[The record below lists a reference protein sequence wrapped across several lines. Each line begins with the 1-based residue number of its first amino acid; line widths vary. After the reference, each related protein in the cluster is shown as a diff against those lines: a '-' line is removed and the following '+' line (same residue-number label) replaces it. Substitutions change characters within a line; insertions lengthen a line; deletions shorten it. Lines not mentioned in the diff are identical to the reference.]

1 MKRPGTHDEYIE
13 YGDLSMMGI
22 KTGTLDWTGDNPFI
36 YLKTDPEQDWSSLS
50 LYFRI
55 ASSAYGSGQAILV
68 LDKPYEDGQDSD
80 ARLLITDNK
89 PLAEYLV
96 QDFVRHFGLF
106 RKAVA
111 LDKLQVLD
119 DGVFQTVNRF
129 PELVSESVTSASAGL
144 TVELQWHHMTQ
155 PAICVDLPQSQTQTQ
170 KHEMMCVFHPAQ
182 QARVLI
188 NGTALPGNT
197 IERDF
202 NGSRAQSASLANSE
216 TWVRVA

>member
-1 MKRPGTHDEYIE
+1 MT
-13 YGDLSMMGI
+13 GI

-68 LDKPYEDGQDSD
+68 LDKPYEDGRDSD
-80 ARLLITDNK
+80 ARLLITDNQ

-111 LDKLQVLD
+111 LDKLQVLS

>member
-1 MKRPGTHDEYIE
+1 MEITTNRCPLPAEFGAYLVENGYCSSIE
-13 YGDLSMMGI
+13 LADA
-22 KTGTLDWTGDNPFI
+22 PA
-36 YLKTDPEQDWSSLS
+36 
-50 LYFRI
+50 RV
-55 ASSAYGSGQAILV
+55 ACV
-68 LDKPYEDGQDSD
+68 SD
-80 ARLLITDNK
+80 
-89 PLAEYLV
+89 LAEATANA
-96 QDFVRHFGLF
+96 D
-106 RKAVA
+106 
-111 LDKLQVLD
+111 
-119 DGVFQTVNRF
+119 
-129 PELVSESVTSASAGL
+129 LVSESVTSASAGL

>member
-1 MKRPGTHDEYIE
+1 MT
-13 YGDLSMMGI
+13 GI

-36 YLKTDPEQDWSSLS
+36 YLKTDTEQDWSSLS

-55 ASSAYGSGQAILV
+55 ASSEYGSGHAILV
-68 LDKPYEDGQDSD
+68 LDNPYHIGNDSD
-80 ARLLITDNK
+80 ARLLITDNQ

-96 QDFVRHFGLF
+96 RDFVRHFGLF

-111 LDKLQVLD
+111 LDSLKIIS
-119 DGVFQTVNRF
+119 DGVFHTVNRF
-129 PELVSESVTSASAGL
+129 PEIVTESVESSSAKL
-144 TVELQWHHMTQ
+144 KVELQWHNMTQ
-155 PAICVDLPQSQTQTQ
+155 PAICVDLPQEQTQTQ

-182 QARVLI
+182 QARVLV
-188 NGTALPGNT
+188 NGVALAGNT

-202 NGSRAQSASLANSE
+202 NGTRAQSASLANSE

>member
-1 MKRPGTHDEYIE
+1 MT
-13 YGDLSMMGI
+13 GI
-22 KTGTLDWTGDNPFI
+22 KTGILDWTGDNPFI

-55 ASSAYGSGQAILV
+55 ASSEYGSGHAILV
-68 LDKPYEDGQDSD
+68 VDNPYQAGSDSD
-80 ARLLITDNK
+80 TRLLITDNQ

-96 QDFVRHFGLF
+96 RDFVRHFGLF

-111 LDKLQVLD
+111 LDSLKIVS
-119 DGVFQTVNRF
+119 DGVFHTVNHY
-129 PELVSESVTSASAGL
+129 PEIVTESVSSSSANL
-144 TVELQWHHMTQ
+144 KVEMQWHNMSQ
-155 PAICVDLPQSQTQTQ
+155 PAICVDLPQDQTQTQ

-182 QARVLI
+182 HARVLV
-188 NGTALPGNT
+188 NDVALPGST

-202 NGSRAQSASLANSE
+202 NGTRAQSASLANSE

>member
-1 MKRPGTHDEYIE
+1 MT
-13 YGDLSMMGI
+13 GI

-55 ASSAYGSGQAILV
+55 ASSAYGSGQVILV
-68 LDKPYEDGQDSD
+68 LDKPYEDGEDSD
-80 ARLLITDNK
+80 TRLLITDNK

-111 LDKLQVLD
+111 LDKLQVLG

-144 TVELQWHHMTQ
+144 TVELQWHQMTQ

>member
-1 MKRPGTHDEYIE
+1 MT
-13 YGDLSMMGI
+13 GI
-22 KTGTLDWTGDNPFI
+22 KTGTLEWTGDNPFI

-55 ASSAYGSGQAILV
+55 ASSEYGSGQAILV
-68 LDKPYEDGQDSD
+68 LENPYEQGTSD
-80 ARLLITDNK
+80 DLRVLITDNK
-89 PLAEYLV
+89 PLADYLIR
-96 QDFVRHFGLF
+96 DFVRYFGLF
-106 RKAVA
+106 RQAVA
-111 LDKLQVLD
+111 LDQLRVVD
-119 DGVFQTVNRF
+119 DGVFETVNRF
-129 PELVSESVTSASAGL
+129 PETVVESVTSEQAGL
-144 TVELQWHHMTQ
+144 RVDLKWHDMSQ

-182 QARVLI
+182 QAEVVV
-188 NGTALPGNT
+188 NGVVLPGQT

>member
-1 MKRPGTHDEYIE
+1 MT
-13 YGDLSMMGI
+13 GI

-36 YLKTDPEQDWSSLS
+36 YLKTDPDQEWSSLS

-55 ASSAYGSGQAILV
+55 ASSGYGSGQAILV
-68 LDKPYEDGQDSD
+68 LNNPYQEGGDNEKCF
-80 ARLLITDNK
+80 LVTNNK

-96 QDFVRHFGLF
+96 RDFVRHFGLF

-111 LDKLQVLD
+111 LNKLKVVS
-119 DGVFQTVNRF
+119 DGVFHTVNRF
-129 PELVSESVTSASAGL
+129 PEVVIEAVESDSANL
-144 TVELQWHHMTQ
+144 KIEMQWYQMTQ
-155 PAICVDLPQSQTQTQ
+155 QAVCVDLPQNQTQTQ

-188 NGTALPGNT
+188 NGTPLPGNT

-202 NGSRAQSASLANSE
+202 NGTRAQSASLANSE
-216 TWVRVA
+216 TWIRVV

>member
-1 MKRPGTHDEYIE
+1 MT
-13 YGDLSMMGI
+13 GI

-68 LDKPYEDGQDSD
+68 LDKPYEDGQNSD

-111 LDKLQVLD
+111 LDKLQVLG

-144 TVELQWHHMTQ
+144 TVELQWHQMTQ

-170 KHEMMCVFHPAQ
+170 KHEMMCVPPGAASQGADQWHRPARQ
-182 QARVLI
+182 HH
-188 NGTALPGNT
+188 
-197 IERDF
+197 
-202 NGSRAQSASLANSE
+202 RAGL
-216 TWVRVA
+216 